1 MVILLVCQRDLL
13 SSYGS
18 TSSSA
23 LLIHRVNVTA
33 AKLWYNINTQQQ
45 HITEILW
52 LVILKVK
59 SKHYSIT
66 QHS

>member
-13 SSYGS
+13 SNHGTTGS
-18 TSSSA
+18 STLSI
-23 LLIHRVNVTA
+23 LRLNVTA

-45 HITEILW
+45 HITEIPW